1 MMVHRIEKRCLSIG
15 ILLVLTLI
23 LISSVFNTD
32 VFASSRDSLLK
43 QSSTTITAPAIILQD
58 GNSSTSTIY
67 MNNTSAA
74 VRVTA
79 RGWNVQSGTGSIS
92 AGNTY
97 TTVNIN
103 SVNLSRSFLLVEFG
117 GGIAGAQPEQDVIVS
132 GKFNSAS
139 QLRFDR
145 TGTTNPANFGYY
157 VIEALSTQISVQSGT
172 TQFASA
178 ETLKDTNIND
188 VADTSKCVV
197 FLSRRSTGTD
207 RSQYYESFVTG
218 ELTNNTNVR
227 LSRQGTGTTVT
238 AEWFVV
244 KFNDDTTIQTG
255 ETAVSTSNP
264 TSQNI
269 GSVDLSRSWLY
280 FTWRATANGLAQDSP
295 RGWIQTSTQ
304 IQWFR
309 QTTTGTVYARWFV
322 IQMPSG
328 ANVQRGLSN
337 SIVSSEYTKD
347 ITISPVNLN
356 RTFSFTTCDSSG
368 TGINF
373 PRPFWIEGITNTTN
387 LRLQRWDTGQTSDHN
402 WQVIELPDAYDYVL
416 RASNTGTS
424 SWQIRL
430 NRYSDSGIGRLKNCT
445 IYFRRSSGET
455 SSQIVISNGS
465 LTVQTG
471 PWLSVTNSE
480 TIYIAMTVQGNST
493 GTSNVYTYL
502 EVLTPG
508 TTTFAQY
515 VVAFG
520 IT

>member
-1 MMVHRIEKRCLSIG
+1 
-15 ILLVLTLI
+15 
-23 LISSVFNTD
+23 
-32 VFASSRDSLLK
+32 
-43 QSSTTITAPAIILQD
+43 
-58 GNSSTSTIY
+58 
-67 MNNTSAA
+67 MNNTSAV

-117 GGIAGAQPEQDVIVS
+117 GGIANTQPEKDVIVS

-145 TGTTNPANFGYY
+145 NGTTNPANFGWY
-157 VIEALSTQISVQSGT
+157 VIEGLSTQISVQSGT
-172 TQFASA
+172 TVFASA
-178 ETLKDTNIND
+178 ETLKDTTIND
-188 VADTSKCVV
+188 VTDTSKCVV
-197 FLSRRSTGTD
+197 FLSRRSNGTD
-207 RSQYYESFVTG
+207 RTLYYTSFITG

-227 LSRQGTGTTVT
+227 LSRQGINTTVT

-244 KFNDDTTIQTG
+244 KFNDETTIQTG
-255 ETAVSTSNP
+255 EKAVSTANP

-280 FTWRATANGLAQDSP
+280 FTWRATANGLGQDSP
-295 RGWIQTSTQ
+295 RGWLQNSSQ

-309 QTTTGTVYARWFV
+309 GTTSGIVYVRWFV

-328 ANVQRGLSN
+328 ANVQRGLHDST
-337 SIVSSEYTKD
+337 VSSEYTKD

-368 TGINF
+368 IGDNF
-373 PRPFWIEGITNTTN
+373 PRPFWIERITNTTN
-387 LRLQRWDTGQTSDHN
+387 LRLQRWYTGQTSDHN

-416 RASNTGTS
+416 RASNTVTS

-430 NRYSDSGIGRLKNCT
+430 HSYSDSGIDRLKNCT

-455 SSQIVISNGS
+455 SSQIVVSNGS

-480 TIYIAMTVQGNST
+480 IIYVAMTVQANST

-515 VVAFG
+515 VVVFE